1 MVGGD
6 DSTSRKKKKETATK
20 LRVFSAYE
28 RTLDYKSG
36 NRSTGG
42 GGGGGVGIILPIEEE
57 LDEFGGGGGDEGAEM
72 AGQMRVWEG
81 FIEEKIKK
89 ARKQGLFRNVQGR
102 GKPLPKD
109 EAEGNPFISRND
121 FLINR
126 LV

>member
-6 DSTSRKKKKETATK
+6 SSSQKKKETLSK

-42 GGGGGVGIILPIEEE
+42 GGVGISLPPEEE

-109 EAEGNPFISRND
+109 EAQGNPFISRND